1 MRIASL
7 VPSATEMLFALGLGD
22 DVVGVTHECDHP
34 PQAADLPHLTRT
46 VIPPGLSAAEIDRAV
61 RERTERGEALYELDT
76 KLLRELEPDLI
87 VTQEVCEVCAVAVDE
102 VRAVAAELP
111 SPPRVL
117 SLDPATIGEVLAG
130 MRELASAAGAEG
142 AGDRLGRDAADR
154 LDRVAEAVA
163 GEEAPRVA
171 CLEWLDPFFV
181 GGHWVPQM
189 VALAGGEDVLGR
201 PGERS
206 RVGEPRELEAARPE
220 IVIAMP
226 CGYDTE
232 RSAREVRDHAERI
245 AGLGAG
251 RVVAVDA
258 AAYFSR
264 PGPRLVDGV
273 ELLAHVLHPDQ
284 VEAPPEGR
292 LVELVPGSRAEL
304 GARF

>member
-7 VPSATEMLFALGLGD
+7 VPSATETLFAVGLGD

-46 VIPPGLSAAEIDRAV
+46 DIPPGLSAAEIDRAV
-61 RERTERGEALYELDT
+61 RERTQRGEALYELDSER
-76 KLLRELEPDLI
+76 LRALEPDLI
-87 VTQEVCEVCAVAVDE
+87 VTQEVCEVCAVAVDD
-102 VRAVAAELP
+102 VRAAAAELP
-111 SPPRVL
+111 SDPRVL
-117 SLDPATIGEVLAG
+117 SLDPSTIGEVLAG
-130 MRELASAAGAEG
+130 MRELAAAAGAEE
-142 AGDRLGRDAADR
+142 AGDRLGREAAAR
-154 LDRVAEAVA
+154 LDRVAEAVSR
-163 GEEAPRVA
+163 EEPPRVA
-171 CLEWLDPFFV
+171 CLEWLEPIFV

-189 VALAGGEDVLGR
+189 VALAGGEDVLGL

-206 RVGEPRELEAARPE
+206 RVAEPEEIAAARPD
-220 IVIAMP
+220 VVVAMP

-232 RSAREVRDHAERI
+232 RAAREVRDHAELV

-273 ELLAHVLHPDQ
+273 ELLAHVLHPER
-284 VEAPPEGR
+284 VEAPPAAR
-292 LVELVPGSRAEL
+292 LIELEPALEPSSASG
-304 GARF
+304 